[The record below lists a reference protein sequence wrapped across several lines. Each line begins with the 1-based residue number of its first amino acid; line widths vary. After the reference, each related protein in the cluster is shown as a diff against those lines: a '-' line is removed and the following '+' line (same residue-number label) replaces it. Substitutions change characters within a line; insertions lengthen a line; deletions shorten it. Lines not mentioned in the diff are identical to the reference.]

1 VMAIAAIAM
10 AFIWY
15 KPLSDITFYYNTVV
29 MTLALSYISALA
41 AFIRLMFSRLNM
53 ARAMAASLLPLFAIA
68 VLGYLMYS
76 AGAEPADAKDKYQ
89 AWYIGAGVLLSG
101 ILIVLWGKSSKRSAD
116 GVAVRQQ
123 T

>member
-1 VMAIAAIAM
+1 V
-10 AFIWY
+10 
-15 KPLSDITFYYNTVV
+15 KSPLSEPPANQPLSGLRAVV
-29 MTLALSYISALA
+29 TGA
-41 AFIRLMFSRLNM
+41 A
-53 ARAMAASLLPLFAIA
+53 
-68 VLGYLMYS
+68 VMYS
-76 AGAEPADAKDKYQ
+76 AGAEPTDAKDKYQ